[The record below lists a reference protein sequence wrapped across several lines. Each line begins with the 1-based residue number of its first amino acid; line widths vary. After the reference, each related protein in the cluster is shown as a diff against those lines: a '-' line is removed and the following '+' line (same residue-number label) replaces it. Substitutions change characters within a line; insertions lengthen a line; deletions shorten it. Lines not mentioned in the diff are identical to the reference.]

1 MSALIQS
8 SDIYLIEVTQFAS
21 GIHLSLHDALDN
33 TQYINNLFIGYSR
46 CYNAWLS
53 EQHCVHM
60 RESSLCFCTHS
71 MLDDS

>member
-53 EQHCVHM
+53 DHIVCIWEKVPYVFVRIRC
-60 RESSLCFCTHS
+60 
-71 MLDDS
+71 